1 MAHDAAHDALGNPLV
16 DTAALDGIND
26 FILGFLAYET
36 RAEHILAAADA
47 QRDAV
52 LAQVYAG
59 WLWMFLESPDAPA
72 KARPWLLGART
83 ALARRTPAQRA
94 SDAGQ
99 RELELVE
106 LLADWVD
113 GRLLHAEQ
121 RAERI
126 AERFPHDLATVKLA
140 QYLAFNRGDS
150 PAMLR
155 LILAVLPAQPDHPH
169 ALGMAAFAY
178 EQCHLLD
185 DAEATARRALQLLP
199 REPWAQHALAHVL
212 LTRGRVDEGLAFLEA
227 QRAGWTGLN
236 SFMSTHLW
244 WHLALFYIARGRD
257 NAALAAYDDGVWGV
271 STSYSQDQVGA
282 VQLLAR
288 LEWAGIDVG
297 LRWQALAP
305 FLATRA
311 HDTVEPFLSLFYL
324 YGLARA
330 GRPEAETL
338 HTAIAK
344 AATEATPERHEA
356 WNRAALPAATGLVAL
371 ARHQPDVAREAL
383 ASALPHLVHIG
394 GSHAQ
399 RDLFALWAVD
409 AAQRSGAL
417 LDAQQALEARRLS
430 DPDDVAVNWRLAQL
444 YAQLRLPQQA
454 LAAKARAER
463 IAGPSGEPPAS

>member
-1 MAHDAAHDALGNPLV
+1 MAQDAAQDALGNPLV
-16 DTAALDGIND
+16 DNAALDGVND

-36 RAEHILAAADA
+36 RAERVLAAAEA
-47 QRDAV
+47 QPQAV

-72 KARPWLLGART
+72 KAAPWLHAARR
-83 ALARRTPAQRA
+83 ALARRTPAQAA
-94 SDAGQ
+94 SPAGQ
-99 RELELVE
+99 REREQVE

-113 GRLLHAEQ
+113 GRTAEVEA
-121 RAERI
+121 RAAQL
-126 AERFPHDLATVKLA
+126 AEAWPLDLAVVKLA

-155 LILAVLPAQPDHPH
+155 AILAVLPAQPDHPH

-185 DAEATARRALQLLP
+185 EAEACAQRALAALP

-227 QRAGWTGLN
+227 ARAGWTGLN

-257 NAALAAYDDGVWGV
+257 LDALAAYDDGVWGV
-271 STSYSQDQVGA
+271 STSYSQDQIGA

-305 FLATRA
+305 HLAPRA
-311 HDTVEPFLSLFYL
+311 HDTVEPFLSLLYL

-330 GRPEAETL
+330 GRAEAETL
-338 HTAIAK
+338 YTAIAQ
-344 AATEATPERHEA
+344 AAAQAAPERREA
-356 WNRAALPAATGLVAL
+356 WARAALPAASGLLAL
-371 ARHQPDVAREAL
+371 ARHQPAAAREAL

-417 LDAQQALEARRLS
+417 LDAQQALEARRLV
-430 DPDDVAVNWRLAQL
+430 DPDDVAVNRRLAQL

-454 LAAKARAER
+454 LAARARAER
-463 IAGPSGEPPAS
+463 LAPAA